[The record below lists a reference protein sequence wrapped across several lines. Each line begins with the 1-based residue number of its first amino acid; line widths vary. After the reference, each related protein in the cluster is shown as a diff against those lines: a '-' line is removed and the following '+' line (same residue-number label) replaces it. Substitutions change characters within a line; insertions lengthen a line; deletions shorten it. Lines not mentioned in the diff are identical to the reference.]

1 MSSPNDN
8 DRGEGVGL
16 EWREVHRG
24 VRPGNRFVRLAR
36 HRAFR
41 RTGTGR
47 YEVRADANVPT
58 GVGGLYTRLKRLIV
72 GEPLATAAAGHERL
86 TKVKALAVLSSDAL
100 SSVAYATEEIMN
112 VLLLAGT
119 AALSASMGIG
129 AVLVLLL
136 FVVGF
141 SYRQTIKAYPNG
153 GGSYIVAK
161 DNLGTLPGLTAAG
174 SLLISYTLTVAV
186 SVAAGVKALASA
198 YPGLDAYSAQI
209 GVGVIVIVTLVN
221 LRGIRESGSIFML
234 PTYVF
239 LAAVGVLLVAGLVR
253 FGIGPAGAPPV
264 VESGVEALTFVLM
277 LRAFASGG
285 AALTGVEAISDGV
298 PAFKPPEWINA
309 QKTLTAMV
317 IILAVTFSGI
327 TYLANRMGIVPGIA
341 VAGHDPETVVSQI
354 ARGVFG
360 DSPLY
365 YVIQYATF
373 LILFLAA
380 NTAYSDFPR
389 LAYFLG
395 RDRFLP
401 RQFTFRGD
409 RLAFSWGIVALGIA
423 SSVVLWSFGG
433 SITRLIPLYAFGV
446 FSAFTLS
453 QAGMVSRW
461 WRRREPGWQRS
472 IVFNAVGATAT
483 FLVLLVVATTKFLDG
498 AWMVIVI
505 LPILILLF
513 RGINAHYSQYER
525 ELVVETPVDP
535 AHISHLVVVPIAALN
550 QVAMQTLAYAHSIA
564 RGRDDTISAVHITD
578 DSAGADALRLEWEEE
593 GMEVPLT
600 IIESPYRSL
609 VGPLL
614 AYVDAMH
621 AQHPDKTLTVILPEM
636 VPAHWWEQ
644 ALHNQTALRL
654 KAALLF
660 RPGIVVAN
668 VPYHLR
674 RRPAVPVEAA
684 DDATD
689 STEPPAP
696 AEVSPHPVAAPHSP
710 AEPSAPRRVRVVNG
724 ADRTRSRGAR

>member
-1 MSSPNDN
+1 VSTDHRDN
-8 DRGEGVGL
+8 AQGL
-16 EWREVHRG
+16 EWREVHQG
-24 VRPGNRFVRLAR
+24 THPGDQFVRIAR

-41 RTGTGR
+41 KLGAGR
-47 YEVRADANVPT
+47 YEVRANSALPA
-58 GVGGLYTRLKRLIV
+58 GIAGLYTRLKRLLI

-100 SSVAYATEEIMN
+100 SSVAYATEQIMR
-112 VLLLAGT
+112 VLLLAGSV
-119 AALSASMGIG
+119 ALSASLGIG
-129 AVLVLLL
+129 AVLVVLL

-141 SYRQTIKAYPNG
+141 SYRQTIKAYPTG

-161 DNLGTLPGLTAAG
+161 DNLGTLPGLTAAA

-186 SVAAGVKALASA
+186 SVAAGVLALSSA
-198 YPGLDAYSAQI
+198 YPSIGAFSAEI
-209 GVGVIVIVTLVN
+209 GVAVIVLITMVN
-221 LRGIRESGSIFML
+221 LRGIRESGTVFML
-234 PTYVF
+234 PTYFF
-239 LAAVGVLLVAGLVR
+239 LLCISGMLIWGLVR
-253 FGIGPAGAPPV
+253 FGFGPPAEPQVLHAPI
-264 VESGVEALTFVLM
+264 EGLTLLLM

-298 PAFKPPEWINA
+298 PAFRPPEWVNA

-317 IILAVTFSGI
+317 VILAITFSGI
-327 TYLANRMGIVPGIA
+327 TYLANRMGLVPG
-341 VAGHDPETVVSQI
+341 DESETVVSLI

-360 DSPLY
+360 DSPMY
-365 YVIQYATF
+365 YAVQYSTF

-409 RLAFSWGIVALGIA
+409 RLAYTVGIVVLGVA
-423 SSVVLWSFGG
+423 SSLVLWSFGG
-433 SITRLIPLYAFGV
+433 SIERLIPLYAFGV

-453 QAGMVSRW
+453 QSGMVVRW

-472 IVFNAVGATAT
+472 IIFNGVGALAT
-483 FLVLLVVATTKFLDG
+483 FLVLLVVAITKFIDG
-498 AWMVIVI
+498 AWMVVVL
-505 LPILILLF
+505 LPLLILMF
-513 RGINAHYSQYER
+513 RGINAHYAQAAT
-525 ELVVETPVDP
+525 ELAAETPIDP
-535 AHISHLVVVPIAALN
+535 DEISHQVIVPIAALN
-550 QVAMQTLAYAHSIA
+550 RVALQTLAYARSIA
-564 RGRDDTISAVHITD
+564 REPDDLVSAVHITD
-578 DSAGADALRLEWEEE
+578 DPETAETLRLQWEEWRC
-593 GMEVPLT
+593 GVQLT

-614 AYVDAMH
+614 AYIDAMH
-621 AQHPDKTLTVILPEM
+621 IQFPNKTLTVILPEM

-644 ALHNQTALRL
+644 VLHNQTALRL

-674 RRPAVPVEAA
+674 RYAG
-684 DDATD
+684 
-689 STEPPAP
+689 PPAP
-696 AEVSPHPVAAPHSP
+696 DAASGENGKSGRRERDARRAP
-710 AEPSAPRRVRVVNG
+710 APRPRRVIRP
-724 ADRTRSRGAR
+724 TRLGG